1 MSGLGCQ
8 LDVTPTILG
17 LIGRP
22 YDSLF
27 FGRDL
32 LADETAEGR
41 VLMHHNRSI
50 GIYRNER
57 LAVFG
62 LNQQQSFW
70 QGRLKGGELNPL
82 AEPDPM
88 ARATAREGMA
98 LFRVADD
105 LYLQRR
111 YRVSPAVTPSHVV
124 LSP

>member
-82 AEPDPM
+82 AEPDPVS
-88 ARATAREGMA
+88 RAAAREGMA

-111 YRVSPAVTPSHVV
+111 YRVSPPAISAPVA